1 MKNKLLIAILI
12 LTLLATGCSP
22 PTAAPTTIVAEPF
35 ATSIPETSA
44 PTEAI
49 TQSASPTPAPREFS
63 ATFEQGECPFD
74 VPADAVDD
82 VQCGFVVVPE
92 DHADPAGETIR
103 LAVVVVKD
111 RSPAHQPDP
120 VILLAGG
127 PGEKVVANAVRVA
140 VQLAPIHP
148 NRDLV
153 IFDQRGVG
161 LSEPA
166 LECPEF
172 MQAMLD
178 LLDESEPEA
187 AAKIQFNALMA
198 CRDRLVK
205 EGYNLSAYT
214 TQQNAADVNAIRV
227 ALGYDLINLH
237 GSSYG
242 SHLAQAV
249 MRDYPQR
256 IRSIA
261 INSVW
266 PLEKSLSVDGSTT
279 FAQAILHLLDSCQSD
294 EACNNA
300 YPDLQEKLFEVID
313 RLNDAPV
320 PISITNP
327 VDGKTYDA
335 LLTGDGVLGN
345 LSAFLYVTRII
356 PILPQAIYDLY
367 NEDYELISQLSGTRL
382 ALLSATTRG
391 MMFSVLCTEDLV
403 GKTPQSLLDV
413 KAALPDH
420 LSGMSSPE
428 VILDYGIFAICE
440 NWPVEQAGSWV
451 KDPVTTDI
459 PTLVLEGEFDP
470 VTPPEYGRLVA
481 GYLDK
486 SFVYEFPG
494 LGHDVLSNECV
505 RTISGS
511 FIQDPTRPPEA
522 ACMEKMP
529 QLVFDL
535 PAAEAPE
542 LVLEPFSDPERGFS
556 GLVPAGWQ
564 EFAPANMARQS
575 NALDPAYFVLE
586 AVPGT
591 KDELFANLAAQL
603 ALGEELQPTSSAQ
616 VGNFT
621 WDFYSFERGGNP
633 SDLAMAE
640 DGEKAYFVYM
650 TSKPD
655 EHERMVEQLFMPA
668 VEAMASLD

>member
-1 MKNKLLIAILI
+1 MKKRVLVAVLII
-12 LTLLATGCSP
+12 TLLGAACSA
-22 PTAAPTTIVAEPF
+22 PTAAPTTIATESV
-35 ATSIPETSA
+35 ATSIQEPLA
-44 PTEAI
+44 PTETIAA
-49 TQSASPTPAPREFS
+49 TAPPAPAPVEFS
-63 ATFEQGECPFD
+63 ATFEQAECPFE
-74 VPADAVDD
+74 VPANAVDD

-92 DHADPAGETIR
+92 DHADPASGTIR

-111 RSPAHQPDP
+111 RSQAHQPDP

-127 PGEKVVANAVRVA
+127 PGEKVVANALGVA
-140 VQLAPIHP
+140 VQLAPLHP

-172 MQAMLD
+172 MQAMFD
-178 LLDESEPEA
+178 ILDESEPEA
-187 AAKIQFNALMA
+187 AAKMQFNALMA
-198 CRDRLVK
+198 CRDRLI
-205 EGYNLSAYT
+205 EAGYNLSVYT
-214 TQQNAADVNAIRV
+214 TQQNAADVNAIRI
-227 ALGYDLINLH
+227 ALGYDRINLH

-249 MRDYPQR
+249 MRDYPQH
-256 IRSIA
+256 IRSVA

-279 FAQAILHLLDSCQSD
+279 FAQAILHLMDSCQSD
-294 EACNNA
+294 DACNSA
-300 YPDLQEKLFEVID
+300 YPDLRQTLFEDID
-313 RLNDAPV
+313 RLNETPV

-327 VDGKTYDA
+327 VDGETYDA
-335 LLTGDGVLGN
+335 LLTGDGLLGN
-345 LSAFLYVTRII
+345 LGAFLYITRII
-356 PILPQAIYDLY
+356 PILPQAIYDVH
-367 NEDYELISQLSGTRL
+367 NGDYELISQLSGTRL

-391 MMFSVLCTEDLV
+391 MMFSVICTEDLV

-413 KAALPDH
+413 KAALPAQ
-420 LSGMSSPE
+420 LSGRSNPE
-428 VILDYGIFAICE
+428 VILNYGTFAICE

-451 KDPVTTDI
+451 KDPVSTDI

-481 GYLDK
+481 GYLDQ
-486 SFVYEFPG
+486 SFVYEFPA

-505 RTISGS
+505 RTISGA
-511 FIQDPTRPPEA
+511 FIQDPTQPPDA

-535 PAAEAPE
+535 PATEAPG
-542 LVLEPFSDPERGFS
+542 LVLEPFSDPDRGFS

-591 KDELFANLAAQL
+591 KDVLFANLAAQL
-603 ALGEELQPTSSAQ
+603 ALGDELQPTSSAK

-633 SDLAMAE
+633 SDLAMAQ

-650 TSKPD
+650 TSKAD
-655 EHERMVEQLFMPA
+655 EHDLMVEQLFMPA